1 MRNFLDNVIGL
12 EGPYPQ
18 VIQVLGLSDLLLQY
32 GRIVQKPEFLLQ
44 VISEEPEIVYG
55 WRQLTS
61 HLT

>member
-44 VISEEPEIVYG
+44 VISEELEIVYG